1 MTVRSSARKNTCS
14 RGACS
19 IEKKSARLIGMPSS
33 TFLSEPTDGL
43 DLFCSIRETDA
54 LLTPARFAN
63 SRWDSPCISR
73 IARSRVP
80 TSNSIEGFTRGQL
93 LNLLN
98 ILNRQV
104 ASAQATLLS
113 YFEAGK
119 RLSIFLSVA

>member
-1 MTVRSSARKNTCS
+1 
-14 RGACS
+14 
-19 IEKKSARLIGMPSS
+19 MPSS

-43 DLFCSIRETDA
+43 DLFCSISDTEA

-73 IARSRVP
+73 IARSRAP
-80 TSNSIEGFTRGQL
+80 NIEFHGDFTRSGV

-104 ASAQATLLS
+104 AFTQATLLTH
-113 YFEAGK
+113 FAAGK
-119 RLSIFLSVA
+119 HLSIFLSVA